1 VASFQSEL
9 TLDRGLKP
17 FAQFGGAVHGQRGLF
32 AVQKNLEMRT
42 LARLKGGP
50 LLFQPLFHLLGVH
63 ASDTKKSALQNP
75 YNPHECWRYGV
86 NADDGISQESLS
98 EGIFSGGFA

>member
-1 VASFQSEL
+1 MRAKATQCGAYDLGKVIGKNIDPAVMVKVA
-9 TLDRGLKP
+9 T
-17 FAQFGGAVHGQRGLF
+17 
-32 AVQKNLEMRT
+32 
-42 LARLKGGP
+42 
-50 LLFQPLFHLLGVH
+50 
-63 ASDTKKSALQNP
+63 KSALQNP